1 MNKEKLC
8 DACKS
13 RLDYQKVYQKAY
25 REANRERLNDIQRE
39 KRKNNP
45 DKLKGYNKKY
55 REKHREEVLFYS
67 KEHYKANKE
76 YHRTKQKAYYK
87 ANKEKIN
94 AHNKEYREKNKEKV
108 KIHAKKYRENNRG
121 IFRAIQAKRRARIL
135 QATPAWANLQ
145 QIKNIYTQCP
155 NGYHVDHV
163 VPLRGKNVC
172 GFHVENNLQYLKPR
186 ENVQK
191 GNKYNNE

>member
-25 REANRERLNDIQRE
+25 REVNRERLNDIQRE

-55 REKHREEVLFYS
+55 REKHREEILFYNR
-67 KEHYKANKE
+67 ELFNANKE
-76 YHRTKQKAYYK
+76 YYKVKNKAYLE
-87 ANKEKIN
+87 ANREKIN

-135 QATPAWANLQ
+135 QATPAWDNLEA
-145 QIKNIYTQCP
+145 IKEIYVCCP
-155 NGYHVDHV
+155 KGYHVDHI
-163 VPLRGKNVC
+163 VPLKGKNVC
-172 GFHVENNLQYLKPR
+172 GFHVENNLQYLKAK
-186 ENVQK
+186 ENMQK
-191 GNKYNNE
+191 GNR

>member
-1 MNKEKLC
+1 MNKMRE
-8 DACKS
+8 
-13 RLDYQKVYQKAY
+13 DYQKVYQKAY
-25 REANRERLNDIQRE
+25 REANRQRLNDNQRE

-55 REKHREEVLFYS
+55 REKHREEILFYS

-76 YHRTKQKAYYK
+76 
-87 ANKEKIN
+87 KIN
-94 AHNKEYREKNKEKV
+94 VHNKEYREKNKEKV

-191 GNKYNNE
+191 GNKYNND